1 MTSLQEAI
9 EGWAKQ
15 TDMYEQAIKE
25 RDDWKACAEE
35 LAGGLV
41 VIKDEHSRTMCE
53 VRDIG
58 YSDGLCLR
66 PSCFEL
72 INNALTRFNKL
83 KGQTK

>member
-25 RDDWKACAEE
+25 RDEWKDCAEE
-35 LAGGLV
+35 LAEQL
-41 VIKDEHSRTMCE
+41 
-53 VRDIG
+53 
-58 YSDGLCLR
+58 
-66 PSCFEL
+66 EL
-72 INNALTRFNKL
+72 YHKFMPRHDTKAALTRFNKL